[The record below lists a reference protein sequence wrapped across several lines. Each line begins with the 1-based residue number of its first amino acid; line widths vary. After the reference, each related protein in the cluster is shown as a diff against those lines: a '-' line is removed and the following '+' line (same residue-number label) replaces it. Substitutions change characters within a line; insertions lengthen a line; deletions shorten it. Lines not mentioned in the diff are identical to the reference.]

1 MSLKTLN
8 CELERRLSIKN
19 EKEYGGVNYTARFGI
34 PKLQPMRQYSTPIKR
49 WLTDTKLQQVQVLYV
64 IANGASMKDRMH
76 TYPGN
81 ILWIG
86 EVVEDLLVED
96 VKYYIQK
103 IPARFD
109 HKVTIKTTIQRIFF
123 FFA

>member
-1 MSLKTLN
+1 
-8 CELERRLSIKN
+8 
-19 EKEYGGVNYTARFGI
+19 
-34 PKLQPMRQYSTPIKR
+34 
-49 WLTDTKLQQVQVLYV
+49 
-64 IANGASMKDRMH
+64 MKDRMH

-123 FFA
+123 FFLRSFMKPDWQYR

>member
-1 MSLKTLN
+1 
-8 CELERRLSIKN
+8 
-19 EKEYGGVNYTARFGI
+19 
-34 PKLQPMRQYSTPIKR
+34 
-49 WLTDTKLQQVQVLYV
+49 
-64 IANGASMKDRMH
+64 MKDRMH

-109 HKVTIKTTIQRIFF
+109 HKVTIETTIQRIFF
-123 FFA
+123 FFLRSFMKPDWQYR

>member
-49 WLTDTKLQQVQVLYV
+49 WLTDTNYNNRYKFYMLLQMV
-64 IANGASMKDRMH
+64 
-76 TYPGN
+76 
-81 ILWIG
+81 
-86 EVVEDLLVED
+86 
-96 VKYYIQK
+96 
-103 IPARFD
+103 PA
-109 HKVTIKTTIQRIFF
+109 
-123 FFA
+123 

>member
-1 MSLKTLN
+1 
-8 CELERRLSIKN
+8 
-19 EKEYGGVNYTARFGI
+19 
-34 PKLQPMRQYSTPIKR
+34 
-49 WLTDTKLQQVQVLYV
+49 
-64 IANGASMKDRMH
+64 MKDRMH
-76 TYPGN
+76 TYPRN

-109 HKVTIKTTIQRIFF
+109 HKVKIRITIQRNFF
-123 FFA
+123 VSFHAARLAIQVSEHTTRRRRNL

>member
-1 MSLKTLN
+1 
-8 CELERRLSIKN
+8 
-19 EKEYGGVNYTARFGI
+19 
-34 PKLQPMRQYSTPIKR
+34 
-49 WLTDTKLQQVQVLYV
+49 
-64 IANGASMKDRMH
+64 MKDRMH
-76 TYPGN
+76 TYPGH

-109 HKVTIKTTIQRIFF
+109 HKLD
-123 FFA
+123 

>member
-1 MSLKTLN
+1 
-8 CELERRLSIKN
+8 
-19 EKEYGGVNYTARFGI
+19 
-34 PKLQPMRQYSTPIKR
+34 
-49 WLTDTKLQQVQVLYV
+49 
-64 IANGASMKDRMH
+64 MKDRMH
-76 TYPGN
+76 TYPGH

-123 FFA
+123 CVVS